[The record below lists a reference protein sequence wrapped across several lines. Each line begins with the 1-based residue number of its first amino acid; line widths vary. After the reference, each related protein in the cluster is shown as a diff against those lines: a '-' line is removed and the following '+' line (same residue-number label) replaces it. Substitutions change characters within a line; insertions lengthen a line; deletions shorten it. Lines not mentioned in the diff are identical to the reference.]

1 MKKENHYMRK
11 YHCYIMPYGRF
22 KLITKELP
30 EFDDNKGHL
39 KNSCD
44 WWNSLQRAIGEPLVS
59 VRPSGRISNREILV
73 LCANGSIGKKRIS
86 VFGDLDYC
94 KDFLKDVFKETGRN
108 EREMFLFYK
117 FPDLS
122 KKEKKQLTEWMV
134 DGEFRRPEI
143 PIRRRRVRHGI

>member
-1 MKKENHYMRK
+1 MKEKNHYMRK

-59 VRPSGRISNREILV
+59 VRPSGRIANREILV
-73 LCANGSIGKKRIS
+73 LCANGTVGKKRIS

-108 EREMFLFYK
+108 EHEMFLFYK

-122 KKEKKQLTEWMV
+122 KKEKHLLTEWV
-134 DGEFRRPEI
+134 LDGEFCKPEI
-143 PIRRRRVRHGI
+143 RIRQRRTRRNM